1 MEWLYNIYHTL
12 VDFFLIF
19 VYFFQK
25 FGVFLGKLFSLL
37 ISPFLLLKDFITNID
52 LGVAPARLSFI
63 FPFVNNSVIS
73 TIFLDAF
80 LFILII
86 ILAIKRILRE

>member
-1 MEWLYNIYHTL
+1 MDWLFNIYHTL

-25 FGVFLGKLFSLL
+25 LGTFLGKLFSLL
-37 ISPFLLLKDFITNID
+37 ISPFLFLKDFITNID
-52 LGVAPARLSFI
+52 LTISPAELSFT
-63 FPFVNNSVIS
+63 FPFSSSIIS

-80 LFILII
+80 IFILIM
-86 ILAIKRILRE
+86 LLVIKRILRE